1 MKPPARLL
9 PLLLC
14 AWLVAGCGG
23 GPQAEKPDLL
33 TQSARLGAQGSAWY
47 QKGCYDRAK
56 ANFAQSLAAARLV
69 DDLPAMLRA
78 RINLGAV
85 ALAQGRLN
93 EAALHLDR
101 ALFLN
106 REVKDP
112 AEEAQIAGNLAALAF
127 KQGDNKKAELL
138 WNQALELARRDPGPA
153 GLSLHL
159 GNLGM
164 LQRRLGRLAEAEKTL
179 TEALTAAK
187 DQGAPQAGIN
197 LQLGLLYQAQG
208 KPDLAQSRL
217 NAALDLDRKA
227 ANAAGIAADLIALGS
242 LDLEQ
247 ARYTSAELY
256 LDRALRLWLELGDRK
271 QADKAFE
278 LLHQS
283 HAGGRCPPSMEP
295 YRRLMENAPPGPSP
309 LICQ

>member
-1 MKPPARLL
+1 MKTLARLL
-9 PLLLC
+9 LPLVCAGLL
-14 AWLVAGCGG
+14 AGCGG
-23 GPQAEKPDLL
+23 GPKEVKPDLIG
-33 TQSARLGAQGSAWY
+33 QSAHLGAQGSAWY
-47 QKGCYDRAK
+47 QKGCYERAR
-56 ANFAQSLAAARLV
+56 ASFAQSLAAARLV

-78 RINLGAV
+78 RINLGAT
-85 ALAQGRLN
+85 ALSLGRLS

-101 ALFLN
+101 AMFLN

-127 KQGDNKKAELL
+127 KQGDNQKAELL
-138 WNQALELARRDPGPA
+138 WNQALELARRNPGPA

-179 TEALTAAK
+179 AAALAAAE
-187 DQGAPQAGIN
+187 DLGAPRAGIY
-197 LQLGLLYQAQG
+197 LQLGLLHQAQG
-208 KPDLAQSRL
+208 KPDLARSRL
-217 NAALDLDRKA
+217 NAALELDRKA
-227 ANAAGIAADLIALGS
+227 AYAAGIAADLIALGS

-247 ARYTSAELY
+247 ARYTSAELN

-271 QADKAFE
+271 QADKAYE

-295 YRRLMENAPPGPSP
+295 YRRLLEDAPSGPSP
-309 LICQ
+309 LICR